1 MLNGQMSCPAGVIE
15 LACLARQGRD
25 HTLFALEPG
34 YVTFSYDK
42 KRDRRFISI
51 DPCESPRGPTPA
63 ERRPTHVPRR
73 SQRDSWAQHPAQ
85 GPWLEQRQRISHEL
99 HAAVGASMT

>member
-1 MLNGQMSCPAGVIE
+1 
-15 LACLARQGRD
+15 LAANPQGRD

-51 DPCESPRGPTPA
+51 DVCETPRGPTPA

-73 SQRDSWAQHPAQ
+73 SQQNTWAQHPAQ
-85 GPWLEQRQRISHEL
+85 RPWLEQRQRISDQL
-99 HAAVGASMT
+99 HAAVGAAAHI